1 MAQWQKTT
9 SVADIKAEE
18 YLQKLA
24 KKKEVQCM
32 FTLKKMR
39 CFYQFLPFLA
49 LTEAFCS
56 FQEAQEKLME
66 LDRLSNELDAFIEKT
81 KHATIEESE
90 VQIF

>member
-1 MAQWQKTT
+1 MAKIYKCCWYQSWGVSAKTGEKERGTVYVYMKKWDIFTNFYPSWLWQKH
-9 SVADIKAEE
+9 SV
-18 YLQKLA
+18 
-24 KKKEVQCM
+24 
-32 FTLKKMR
+32 
-39 CFYQFLPFLA
+39 P
-49 LTEAFCS
+49 

>member
-1 MAQWQKTT
+1 MY
-9 SVADIKAEE
+9 VYI
-18 YLQKLA
+18 
-24 KKKEVQCM
+24 
-32 FTLKKMR
+32 KKMR

-90 VQIF
+90 VHIF

>member
-1 MAQWQKTT
+1 
-9 SVADIKAEE
+9 
-18 YLQKLA
+18 
-24 KKKEVQCM
+24 M
-32 FTLKKMR
+32 F
-39 CFYQFLPFLA
+39 FYQFLPFLA

>member
-1 MAQWQKTT
+1 MAKNYKCCWYQSWGISAKTG
-9 SVADIKAEE
+9 
-18 YLQKLA
+18 
-24 KKKEVQCM
+24 KKERGTVYVYI
-32 FTLKKMR
+32 KKMR